1 MVQATQKDVPDHT
14 RTSDSTER
22 RKWALLIGV
31 DHYIPG
37 DKRAIHFSHLR
48 GCVEDV
54 QRIESYLQT
63 RSIGACNIVKL
74 MAIRNDHGDEPVGDS
89 MTWPTFENIK
99 RAIEE
104 IGNKV
109 TKGDLVYIHY
119 SGHGILRRQLGTLEN
134 PGGGDAV
141 TGTALALTDVMAGG
155 AYLTGYQLG
164 VWVRKL
170 VQFRKVR
177 VCLVLDS
184 CFSGSGFRANR
195 QPNFDMRTSDTDS
208 PDEQLLKVDEAA
220 DEDARSMEAE
230 LDARFG
236 SQKEDGEY
244 RNANLRRSWL
254 SRPWGCTVISSCQLD
269 QQAGESLF
277 DPDDQVRSPTRNGI
291 LTHWMLDILNHPGPR
306 TPTYTR
312 VVQHVKSRIQTTMP
326 RSQQTPVLHGD
337 GLYEFFGH
345 EQLAQK
351 PASMVKL
358 LRQPGCDS
366 TLYHIDIG
374 AAQGVQVGAIYA
386 IFPTYTTVPPRP
398 EGNDTCIPRIR
409 ITRTNMFSSHGE
421 LQDSNNTSIQDGD
434 LAVREAWAFQS
445 PKPIVRLL
453 GLDGYTDLESELEEA
468 LNGYLSLFADDVPRD
483 YSFTIYIDDA
493 EHINIRD
500 DRDPDGQDWVPNIP
514 ANDPNRARKAAR
526 ILNHMAR
533 FNALKSIEHG
543 LLSRALSRDGFT
555 FEPLDDSA
563 LWRPLANL
571 ESGMY
576 EARHGQIIR
585 LLFRNIGPAT
595 NIHLAVFSFNSTR
608 GIEKFYPEDG
618 QPMAL
623 VYPRNTSEA
632 SFASQ
637 EHFVRLQMHTPQK
650 ANPGDSDTVDLYR
663 AYVYQGNSPPSWDEL
678 SLPDLP
684 NDARNITE
692 ELPVEPVLEEHSGR
706 SDDMRNARRLPGN
719 VSKDLDRLKVS
730 EDPWTFL
737 EFRIRIRA

>member
-1 MVQATQKDVPDHT
+1 MVQTTQKDFPDHT
-14 RTSDSTER
+14 RTSNSIER

-54 QRIESYLQT
+54 QRIERYLQT
-63 RSIGACNIVKL
+63 RSAGACNIVKL
-74 MAIRNDHGDEPVGDS
+74 MAIRNDHGDEPVGDR

-99 RAIEE
+99 RAIED
-104 IGNKV
+104 IGNEV

-119 SGHGILRRQLGTLEN
+119 SGHGILRRHLGTLEN

-195 QPNFDMRTSDTDS
+195 QADFDIRTSDTDS

-220 DEDARSMEAE
+220 DEDARSMESE

-236 SQKEDGEY
+236 SEKEDGEY

-277 DPDDQVRSPTRNGI
+277 DPDDQYRLALKAMTLV
-291 LTHWMLDILNHPGPR
+291 
-306 TPTYTR
+306 
-312 VVQHVKSRIQTTMP
+312 SR
-326 RSQQTPVLHGD
+326 G
-337 GLYEFFGH
+337 F
-345 EQLAQK
+345 
-351 PASMVKL
+351 ASTK
-358 LRQPGCDS
+358 
-366 TLYHIDIG
+366 
-374 AAQGVQVGAIYA
+374 
-386 IFPTYTTVPPRP
+386 
-398 EGNDTCIPRIR
+398 
-409 ITRTNMFSSHGE
+409 TNMFFSHGE
-421 LQDSNNTSIQDGD
+421 LQESNNTSIQDGD
-434 LAVREAWAFQS
+434 LAVMEAWAFQS
-445 PKPIVRLL
+445 SKPIVRLL
-453 GLDGYTDLESELEEA
+453 GLGGCTDLESELEEA
-468 LNGYLSLFADDVPRD
+468 LSGSLSLFADDVPRD
-483 YSFTIYIDDA
+483 YSFTVSINDA
-493 EHINIRD
+493 EQINIRD

-514 ANDPNRARKAAR
+514 ANDPNRARKTAH

-533 FNALKSIEHG
+533 FNALKSIDHG
-543 LLSRALSRDGFT
+543 LLSRALSRDDFI
-555 FEPLDDSA
+555 FEPLDDST
-563 LWRPLANL
+563 LWRPLAKL
-571 ESGMY
+571 GSGMY

-595 NIHLAVFSFNSTR
+595 NVHLAIFSFNSTR

-623 VYPRNTSEA
+623 VYPCNTSEA

-637 EHFVRLQMHTPQK
+637 EHFVRLQMHIPPK

-719 VSKDLDRLKVS
+719 LSKGLDSLKVS